1 MAPSGFRRRRAESA
15 GRGAAQRPMPR
26 SAHTSTCQ
34 WKALTTLGP
43 PNQPGSEAY
52 LRRVTAAEQPEACA
66 ALRAEADEV
75 VCLYAPPSFSAV
87 GNYYLRFEQTSDDEV
102 RRLLRCEPRLASDA
116 EAGEVPRAPRPPPGP
131 PMGQPKA
138 V

>member
-1 MAPSGFRRRRAESA
+1 M
-15 GRGAAQRPMPR
+15 R
-26 SAHTSTCQ
+26 S
-34 WKALTTLGP
+34 
-43 PNQPGSEAY
+43 
-52 LRRVTAAEQPEACA
+52 VTAAEQPEACA

-116 EAGEVPRAPRPPPGP
+116 EAGELPRSPRLHPSHL
-131 PMGQPKA
+131 MVQPKA
-138 V
+138 VIARLGVSGEAPFRSRLRRPNTRGGRTRWHLHRS